1 MISKAKQKLIRSLQ
15 QKKQRKEQGLFVA
28 EGPKVVGDL
37 MEYLTPKLIV
47 ATADWMRQHNVSTNE
62 TEVFEVTEDEL
73 SRTSL
78 LQNPQEVIGVFSMI
92 STDENGKDVPYDE
105 LSIALDDIQDP
116 GNLGTIIR
124 IADWF
129 GISRIYCSMNTAD
142 IYNPK
147 VVQATMGSL
156 ARVRVTYTDLP
167 SLLQKLPEN
176 FPVYG
181 TFLDGKDIYEEQE
194 LGPSGMIVMGNEGN
208 GISTSVA
215 QHVTHRLLIPNFPKG
230 RSTAD
235 SLNVAIATAVT
246 CAEFRRRAIF
256 NPPSSMFNSK

>member
-1 MISKAKQKLIRSLQ
+1 MISKAKQKFIKSLQ
-15 QKKQRKEQGLFVA
+15 QKKQRREQGLFVA

-37 MEYLTPKLIV
+37 MDHITPKLIV
-47 ATADWMRQHNVSTNE
+47 ATADWIGKHSVSTSE
-62 TEVFEVTEDEL
+62 TEVYEVTEDEL

-78 LQNPQEVIGVFSMI
+78 LQNPQEVIGVFSMM

-167 SLLQKLPEN
+167 SLFQQLPEN

-194 LGPSGMIVMGNEGN
+194 LGPTGMIVMGNEGN

-246 CAEFRRRAIF
+246 CAEFRRRAVLRVQ
-256 NPPSSMFNSK
+256 SS